1 MSIYKHVHDHN
12 TTGIVQVNIRN
23 RFRSCSR
30 DSLGVL
36 ICSFSF
42 DLLWFPARRCDISGT
57 FAVPLVVFV
66 VLDSLLGVPIAL
78 CF

>member
-12 TTGIVQVNIRN
+12 TTGIVLESIRN

-30 DSLGVL
+30 DSSVVW
-36 ICSFSF
+36 ICSFLF
-42 DLLWFPARRCDISGT
+42 DLLWFPARRCDIFGT
-57 FAVPLVVFV
+57 FAVTLVVFV
-66 VLDSLLGVPIAL
+66 VLDSLLGVLIAL